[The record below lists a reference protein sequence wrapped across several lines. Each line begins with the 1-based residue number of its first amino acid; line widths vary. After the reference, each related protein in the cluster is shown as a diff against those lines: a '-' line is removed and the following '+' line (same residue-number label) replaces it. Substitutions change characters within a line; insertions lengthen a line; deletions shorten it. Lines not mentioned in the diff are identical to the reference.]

1 MWCIKFF
8 RIFALM
14 GMVFHLHAQNPTP
27 RFLESQFMI
36 SNKFSNVYTANLGLS
51 SRMVFNEVE
60 NSLPIIFVNLS
71 HFSSFR
77 IANNSHLG
85 LGVMYRFADAFE
97 DQSFNEFRLTQQ
109 FYTIFKPSVIRYA
122 HRFRMEERFI
132 GSDTFMRLRYRMGI
146 DFPLNGQALDLKEAY
161 ALFNVE
167 SLLQLNRNQ
176 SPRVDFRISGGVG
189 VLITPKLKL
198 QGILQHRF
206 EHLTQIQEG
215 RWFGFLGGYIKI

>member
-1 MWCIKFF
+1 
-8 RIFALM
+8 
-14 GMVFHLHAQNPTP
+14 
-27 RFLESQFMI
+27 
-36 SNKFSNVYTANLGLS
+36 
-51 SRMVFNEVE
+51 
-60 NSLPIIFVNLS
+60 
-71 HFSSFR
+71 
-77 IANNSHLG
+77 
-85 LGVMYRFADAFE
+85 MYRFADAFE

-132 GSDTFMRLRYRMGI
+132 GSDTFMRLRY
-146 DFPLNGQALDLKEAY
+146 
-161 ALFNVE
+161 
-167 SLLQLNRNQ
+167 
-176 SPRVDFRISGGVG
+176 DFRISGGVG